1 MNPTQERKLALF
13 LLLIVLVVNGVAL
26 SAELSMGA
34 VNGTDNISHWAL
46 LQGMVHTVET
56 GGNPLDFWSGE
67 GSFGAATMRTYQ
79 PLAHALVALL
89 YFALGKTV
97 PLMTVFLWVRYLAM
111 VLLPLGF
118 FAAAEMLELPPMTA
132 LVGAALAPL
141 ISTNAFYGLDYS
153 SYVST
158 GRGLFPQSVAAI
170 LLLLA
175 IGYGYRAVR
184 YGRNWVMAGLFIGL
198 TCICHFI
205 YGWIAAVTICLM
217 ALLPDPLVGRA
228 VRVRRVVAVGFV
240 ALAVSAFQILPV
252 LIDGP
257 ILNHS
262 RWEGQWKWDSFGAA
276 TVMKYLVTGELL
288 DHGRP
293 PVLSLLALVGAA
305 WILWNFYRSRS
316 MKPAHALVLSGALL
330 WLLVFFGRATWGPLL
345 LLLGATR
352 DLHLHRTIGAVQVF
366 LVLLAAIGLTAVMSQ
381 LSQRVHIAAA
391 LVVAVAALAPMI
403 YERSR
408 YLAGNESGGYQMAA
422 AYAAEQ
428 NLAERVIADVR
439 QRGGRVYA
447 GLGTAWGARFE
458 VGPVPFFAL
467 LNMGLVPQ
475 TSASYNMLALTA
487 DLVPQFDETRPAH
500 YRLFDI
506 RSVVASREV
515 AAGLP
520 KFLTPVESVGRVRI
534 LDAPGGGYFDVVD
547 VAAWSPANKENFFDL
562 NSRWMQSDWPERKA
576 YVWLNLRGATP
587 AGVPRLPE
595 GGPLPQAA
603 AAPESSAGT
612 IASERQDGEVY
623 RADLEIARPSFALFK
638 MTWHP
643 NWAAYVDGRATTTAM
658 LSPGFM
664 GVPMAAGR
672 HEVLLRY
679 EPGMWKL
686 WMALGGLLVASGLA
700 MAERRGYLAR
710 VVPASV
716 SEPPAP
722 ARASAPAAAKT
733 GRRLTSRHQ

>member
-1 MNPTQERKLALF
+1 MNPTQERKLALV
-13 LLLIVLVVNGVAL
+13 LLSIVLVINGVAL

-34 VNGTDNISHWAL
+34 VNGSDNVSHWAL
-46 LQGMVHTVET
+46 LQGMVHAVET

-67 GSFGAATMRTYQ
+67 GSFGAPTMRTYQ
-79 PLAHALVALL
+79 SLAHALVALL

-97 PLMTVFLWVRYLAM
+97 PLMTVFLWVRYLAI
-111 VLLPLGF
+111 VLLPLAF
-118 FAAAEMLELPPMTA
+118 FIAAEMLELPPMTA
-132 LVGAALAPL
+132 LAGAALAPL
-141 ISTNAFYGLDYS
+141 ISTNALYGLDYS

-184 YGRNWVMAGLFIGL
+184 YGRTWVMAGLFTGL

-205 YGWIAAVTICLM
+205 YGWMAAVTICLM
-217 ALLPDPLVGRA
+217 ALLPDPLSGRI
-228 VRVRRVVAVGFV
+228 VRVRRAAAVGLV
-240 ALAVSAFQILPV
+240 ALVVSAFQILPV
-252 LIDGP
+252 LTDGP

-293 PVLSLLALVGAA
+293 PVLTLLALAGAA
-305 WILWNFYRSRS
+305 WILWNFYRSRRMQPS
-316 MKPAHALVLSGALL
+316 HALVLSGALL

-345 LLLGATR
+345 LVLGATR

-366 LVLLAAIGLTAVMSQ
+366 LVLLAAIGLTAVISR
-381 LSQRVHIAAA
+381 LSQRLHVAAA
-391 LVVAVAALAPMI
+391 LVVAVAAFAPML

-408 YLAGNESGGYQMAA
+408 YLAGNESGGYQLAA
-422 AYAAEQ
+422 AYAADQ
-428 NLAERVIADVR
+428 GLAERVIADVR

-447 GLGTAWGARFE
+447 GLGTAWGARFV

-475 TSASYNMLALTA
+475 TSAPYNMLALTA
-487 DLVPQFDETRPAH
+487 DLIPQFDETRPAH
-500 YRLFDI
+500 YRLYDI
-506 RSVVASREV
+506 RSVVAPREV
-515 AAGLP
+515 AGGLP
-520 KFLTPVESVGRVRI
+520 KFLTPVESVGRVHI

-547 VAAWSPANKENFFDL
+547 VAAQSPANKENFYDL
-562 NSRWMQSDWPERKA
+562 NSRWLQSDWPERKA
-576 YVWLNLRGATP
+576 YVRLNFRGGAP
-587 AGVPRLPE
+587 ADVPRLPE
-595 GGPLPQAA
+595 AGPLPQAA
-603 AAPESSAGT
+603 PAPASSAGT

-623 RADLEIARPSFALFK
+623 RAELEIARPSFALFK

-643 NWAAYVDGRATTTAM
+643 NWVSYVDGKAASTAM
-658 LSPGFM
+658 LSPGFI
-664 GVPMAAGR
+664 GVPMAVGR
-672 HEVLLRY
+672 HALLLQY
-679 EPGMWKL
+679 EPGTWKL
-686 WMALGGLLVASGLA
+686 WMALGGLLAAVALA
-700 MAERRGYLAR
+700 FAERRGYLVR

-716 SEPPAP
+716 VEAPAP
-722 ARASAPAAAKT
+722 APQAPPVAAAKT
-733 GRRLTSRHQ
+733 ARRLTPRH